1 MGLRAELIDGQPIP
15 GPSRRRRAEAGFS
28 FIEVVI
34 ASLLLLMISVAIL
47 PLFTEAAASNEV
59 GREYTEVSN
68 FAKSRTEQFMQLS
81 FNAEPLTIT
90 TGTERL
96 HEEHY
101 SNAKKKWVDGL
112 TVTPGDRA
120 LWIRRTTIRQ
130 FGVSDLDTLTNPLPA
145 GTPPEGI
152 HAKEIMVEVRGATAA
167 SLFGPTKNIT
177 VRALMSQ

>member
-1 MGLRAELIDGQPIP
+1 MGLRAEL
-15 GPSRRRRAEAGFS
+15 SRRSAFRSPRRRAEAGFN

-34 ASLLLLMISVAIL
+34 ASLLLLMIAVAIL
-47 PLFTEAAASNEV
+47 PMFTEAAASNEV

-68 FAKSRTEQFMQLS
+68 FAKSRAEQFMQLS

-90 TGTERL
+90 AGTERV

-101 SNAKKKWVDGL
+101 SNAGKKWVNGL
-112 TVTPGDRA
+112 TVATGDRA

-130 FGVSDLDTLTNPLPA
+130 YGVNDLDTLTNPLPA

-152 HAKEIMVEVRGATAA
+152 HAKEITVEVRGASAA
-167 SLFGPTKNIT
+167 SVFGPTKNIT
-177 VRALMSQ
+177 VRALKSQ

>member
-1 MGLRAELIDGQPIP
+1 MARQSITRQA
-15 GPSRRRRAEAGFS
+15 RRLRAEAGFS

-68 FAKSRTEQFMQLS
+68 FAKSRAEQFMQLS
-81 FNAEPLTIT
+81 FNSEPLTIT
-90 TGTERL
+90 TGTQRL

-101 SNAKKKWVDGL
+101 SKTSKKWVNGL
-112 TVTPGDRA
+112 TVTPGDQA
-120 LWIRRTTIRQ
+120 LWIRRTTVRQ
-130 FGVSDLDTLTNPLPA
+130 FGVNDLDTLTNPLPA

-152 HAKEIMVEVRGATAA
+152 HIKEIAVEVRGANAA

-177 VRALMSQ
+177 VRALKAQ

>member
-1 MGLRAELIDGQPIP
+1 MGLRAELSGNC
-15 GPSRRRRAEAGFS
+15 RRRRAEAGFN

-34 ASLLLLMISVAIL
+34 ASLLLLMIAIAIL
-47 PLFTEAAASNEV
+47 PMFTEAAASNEM

-68 FAKSRTEQFMQLS
+68 FAKSRAEQFKQLS
-81 FNAEPLTIT
+81 FNSEPLTIT
-90 TGTERL
+90 TLTERV

-112 TVTPGDRA
+112 TVATGDRA

-130 FGVSDLDTLTNPLPA
+130 FGVNDLDTLTNPLPA

-152 HAKEIMVEVRGATAA
+152 HAKEITVEVRGATAA
-167 SLFGPTKNIT
+167 SVFGPTKNIT
-177 VRALMSQ
+177 VRALKSQ